1 MTMEQK
7 FNALAAYVLA
17 EGDEQKEITRKA
29 LNAAMRE
36 PEIIGTTD
44 IEDIEDIIHQYLME
58 MAANPALMG
67 YKYVVYGIQ
76 QVMNNPS
83 LIDNITSGLYPVIA
97 RKFDTSPA
105 RVERAIR
112 HSIEYMWENGDLDT
126 LISYFGYTAKSES
139 GKPTNSNFMAR
150 IALIV
155 KSRLKK

>member
-1 MTMEQK
+1 MTLEQK
-7 FNALAAYVLA
+7 FNSLAAYVLA

-44 IEDIEDIIHQYLME
+44 IEDIIHQYLME

-76 QVMNNPS
+76 QVIKNPS
-83 LIDNITSGLYPVIA
+83 LIDSITYDLYPMIA

-126 LISYFGYTAKSES
+126 LISYFGYTAKSET
-139 GKPTNSNFMAR
+139 GKPANSKFMAR
-150 IALIV
+150 SALVV

>member
-1 MTMEQK
+1 MTLEQK
-7 FNALAAYVLA
+7 FNSLAAYVLA

-44 IEDIEDIIHQYLME
+44 IEDVIHQYLME

-76 QVMNNPS
+76 LVIENPS
-83 LIDNITSGLYPVIA
+83 LIDNITCGLYPLIA
-97 RKFDTSPA
+97 RKFDTSPTRA
-105 RVERAIR
+105 ERAIR

-150 IALIV
+150 SALIV

>member
-1 MTMEQK
+1 MTLEQK
-7 FNALAAYVLA
+7 FNSLAAYVLA

-36 PEIIGTTD
+36 PEIIGTTG
-44 IEDIEDIIHQYLME
+44 IEDVIHQYLME

-76 QVMNNPS
+76 LVIENPS
-83 LIDNITSGLYPVIA
+83 LIDNITCGLYPLIA
-97 RKFDTSPA
+97 RKFDTSPTRA
-105 RVERAIR
+105 ERAIR
-112 HSIEYMWENGDLDT
+112 HSIECMWENGDLDT
-126 LISYFGYTAKSES
+126 LISYFGYTTKSES

-150 IALIV
+150 SALIV